1 MDYRLYVKGLIKDWK
16 VLLMLVDN
24 DDENDESF

>member
-1 MDYRLYVKGLIKDWK
+1 MDSRLYVKGCIKDWK
-16 VLLMLVDN
+16 VFLMLVDN